1 MATFSISDASSILK
15 NIYLPPVR
23 EVLNNAT
30 PLLKYVEKE
39 QQDMGGG
46 TSFIIPLHTG
56 RNDAAG
62 DGSAENATL
71 RAAGK
76 QAFNKT
82 TTAPKYLYSRLSV
95 SGPVIAATKSNK
107 GAFLKALETEM
118 KYLMQ
123 DTKRAFNRQ
132 LHSDGTDVIGYYVSG
147 GGTTTGVM
155 DDGLG
160 NRFDHLNKTT
170 LLDLLDVS
178 ASYALLNTGTTAT
191 RGALV
196 ATGRQFTTDVNI
208 SASAS
213 AAAGA
218 QDLFVKSGT
227 WGNQMMG
234 IAGIVSPG
242 NPNSTLYSSGLQGL
256 TIASEPD
263 WASQVVYADGG
274 SSELGTSSGRVD
286 ISFEALQDI
295 GTAISVGSDADETD
309 INLYMSSPGLKNKYV
324 NLCRNERVFF
334 NNMKLDGGF
343 SAVSYNGKPWV
354 WDPQCKKNRVYAI
367 NFDTL
372 VLMRLADLDWIDV
385 GGDVLYRISG
395 GDKDAVGATLFVYQE
410 LAAKVR
416 NQNGVILN
424 LSE

>member
-1 MATFSISDASSILK
+1 MAGFNLSDASPIMK
-15 NIYLPPVR
+15 NIYLPPVQ

-30 PLLKYVEKE
+30 PLLKYIEKE
-39 QQDMGGG
+39 TQDMGGG

-82 TTAPKYLYSRLSV
+82 TTAPKYLYSRLQV
-95 SGPVIAATKSNK
+95 SGPTIAATKSNK

-118 KYLMQ
+118 KFLMQ

-132 LHSDGTDVIGYYVSG
+132 LHSDGTDVLAVVVSRDS
-147 GGTTTGVM
+147 GTQLTVG
-155 DDGLG
+155 DGLG
-160 NRFDHLNKTT
+160 NRFDQLNKTT
-170 LLDLLDVS
+170 LVDILDVS
-178 ASYALLNTGTTAT
+178 ASYAELNADQTLT
-191 RGALV
+191 RGALA
-196 ATGRQFTTDVNI
+196 ATGRVVTGTSL
-208 SASAS
+208 SATI
-213 AAAGA
+213 AAG
-218 QDLFVKSGT
+218 DYIVKANS

-234 IAGIVSPG
+234 IAGIISD
-242 NPNSTLYSSGLQGL
+242 NDPNSTLYSTGLQGL
-256 TIASEPD
+256 TKASEPD
-263 WASQVVYADGG
+263 WAAQAIYADGG
-274 SSELGTSSGRVD
+274 SSELTSTTGRVD
-286 ISFEALQDI
+286 ISFEALQDM

-309 INLYMSSPGLKNKYV
+309 INLYMSSPGQKNKYV

-372 VLMRLADLDWIDV
+372 VLMRLSDLDWIDV

-395 GDKDAVGATLFVYQE
+395 GDVDAVGATLFVYQE
-410 LAAKVR
+410 LAAKTR
-416 NQNGVILN
+416 NQNAVLYN
-424 LSE
+424 LSEAI